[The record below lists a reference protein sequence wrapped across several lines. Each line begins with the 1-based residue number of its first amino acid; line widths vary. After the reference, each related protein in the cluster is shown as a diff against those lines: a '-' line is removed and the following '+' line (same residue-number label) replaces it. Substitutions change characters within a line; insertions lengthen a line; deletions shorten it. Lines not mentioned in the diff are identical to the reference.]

1 MKNKNELPLFEQ
13 EVLLAAHQ
21 AVATGS
27 KLSESEAD
35 EISKLAATLVAQRIR
50 GAATS
55 FLADSTG
62 PTDEHANML
71 LTWIGSGMRAHR
83 EREEGRP
90 GSA

>member
-1 MKNKNELPLFEQ
+1 MKNTNELPLFEQ
-13 EVLLAAHQ
+13 EVLLAAH
-21 AVATGS
+21 AAIAKDT
-27 KLSESEAD
+27 KLSEGEAARISENAGR
-35 EISKLAATLVAQRIR
+35 LVAQRIR
-50 GAATS
+50 SAATS

-62 PTDEHANML
+62 PTDEHADML